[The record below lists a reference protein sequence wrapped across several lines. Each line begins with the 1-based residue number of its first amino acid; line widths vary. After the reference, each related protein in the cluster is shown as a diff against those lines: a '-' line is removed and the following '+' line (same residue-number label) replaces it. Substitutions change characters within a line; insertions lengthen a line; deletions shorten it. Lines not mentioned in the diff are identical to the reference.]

1 MLKRLGS
8 FHEHRVKA
16 MDQREV
22 VRRANES
29 QVQLVFFLYC
39 DNGGIIRGKSTHI
52 STLQKRLETGIG
64 LTVAMQAMSDMDML
78 QSVAGMGPVGEI
90 RLVPDLSTYRTLP
103 YSPRRAVILADMLTL
118 ERKPWAAC
126 PRAFLKRM
134 VDLAARR
141 GFRVRAAFEPEWT
154 LARKEGDSFV
164 PIDESLCFSSVGA
177 TTALP
182 VIDDI
187 VAALE
192 AQGLQVEQYY
202 PELGHGQQEL
212 SIRHTDALAAADNH
226 ILYRETVRNVAWQHA
241 LYASFA
247 PKPFADQA
255 GNGCHIHFSAWDAS
269 GQHNLFYGPGDYYNL
284 SQTAYNFIG
293 GVLEH
298 LPGLVALTCPSVNSY
313 RRLQPNS
320 WSSAFTCY
328 GPDNREAAL
337 RIPSLFWN
345 EEEASVNLELK
356 PSDSSA
362 NPYIALGGLI
372 AAGLDGIDKG
382 LLPKE
387 GQLVDVDPATLSFD
401 ELKKRGIRR
410 LPHNL
415 REAVEA
421 LEADLVLME
430 ALGPDLTRSYL
441 AVRRGD
447 LELFSGHDEA
457 FELRHHFYKY

>member
-1 MLKRLGS
+1 
-8 FHEHRVKA
+8 
-16 MDQREV
+16 MDQSEV

-29 QVQLVFFLYC
+29 RVQLVFFLYC

-90 RLVPDLSTYRTLP
+90 RLVPDLSTYRMLP

-141 GFRVRAAFEPEWT
+141 GLRIRAAFEPEWT

-187 VAALE
+187 VTALE

-202 PELGHGQQEL
+202 PELGYGQQEL

-226 ILYRETVRNVAWQHA
+226 ILYRETVRNAAWQHE

-269 GQHNLFYGPGDYYNL
+269 GQHNLFYGPGDHYNL

-298 LPGLVALTCPSVNSY
+298 LPALVALTCPSVNSY

-382 LLPKE
+382 LLPSQ

-410 LPHNL
+410 LPHDL
-415 REAVEA
+415 GEAVEA
-421 LEADLVLME
+421 LEDDLVLME

-447 LELFSGHDEA
+447 LELFSSRDEA

>member
-1 MLKRLGS
+1 
-8 FHEHRVKA
+8 
-16 MDQREV
+16 MDQSEV
-22 VRRANES
+22 VRQVNES
-29 QVQLVFFLYC
+29 RVQLVFFLYC

-52 STLQKRLETGIG
+52 SALQKRLESGIG
-64 LTVAMQAMSDMDML
+64 LTMAMQAMSDMDRL
-78 QSVAGMGPVGEI
+78 QPVVGLGPVGEI
-90 RLVPDLSTYRTLP
+90 RLVPDLSTYRVLP

-118 ERKPWAAC
+118 ERRPWEAC
-126 PRAFLKRM
+126 PRSFLKRM
-134 VDLAARR
+134 IEQAASR
-141 GFRVRAAFEPEWT
+141 GLKIQAAFEPEWT
-154 LARKEGDSFV
+154 LARKEGEAFT
-164 PIDESLCFSSVGA
+164 PIDESLCFSTLGA
-177 TTALP
+177 ATALP

-192 AQGLQVEQYY
+192 AQGLRVEQYY

-212 SIRHTDALAAADNH
+212 SIRHADALTAADNH
-226 ILYRETVRNVAWQHA
+226 VLYRETVRNVAWQRGF
-241 LYASFA
+241 YASFA

-269 GQHNLFYGPGDYYNL
+269 GQRNLFYDPEDNYNL

-313 RRLQPNS
+313 RRLRPNS

-337 RIPSLFWN
+337 RIPSLFWDD
-345 EEEASVNLELK
+345 EEASVNLELK

-362 NPYIALGGLI
+362 NPYIALGGLM
-372 AAGLDGIDKG
+372 AAGLNGIDKG

-387 GQLVDVDPATLSFD
+387 GQLVDVDPATLSPD
-401 ELKKRGIRR
+401 ELASRAIRR
-410 LPHNL
+410 LPANL
-415 REAVEA
+415 GEAIEA
-421 LEADLVLME
+421 LENDPVLLD
-430 ALGPDLTRSYL
+430 ALGPGLARPYLTI
-441 AVRRGD
+441 RRAD
-447 LELFSGHDEA
+447 LELFSRHDEA

>member
-1 MLKRLGS
+1 M
-8 FHEHRVKA
+8 VKT
-16 MDQREV
+16 MDQSEI
-22 VRRANES
+22 VRRVNES
-29 QVQLVFFLYC
+29 RVQLVFFLYC
-39 DNGGIIRGKSTHI
+39 DNGGIIRGKSAHI

-78 QSVAGMGPVGEI
+78 QPVAGMGPVGEI
-90 RLVPDLSTYRTLP
+90 RLVPDLSTYTVLP
-103 YSPRRAVILADMLTL
+103 YAPKRAVILADMLTL
-118 ERKPWAAC
+118 EQKPWEAC

-134 VDLAARR
+134 IDRAASR
-141 GFRVRAAFEPEWT
+141 GLRIQAAFEPEWT
-154 LARKEGDSFV
+154 LARKEGDSFI

-187 VAALE
+187 VAALD

-212 SIRHTDALAAADNH
+212 SIRHADALTAADNH
-226 ILYRETVRNVAWQHA
+226 ILYRETVRNVAWQHEY
-241 LYASFA
+241 YASFA

-255 GNGCHIHFSAWDAS
+255 GNGCHIHFSAWEAN
-269 GQHNLFYGPGDYYNL
+269 GQRNLFYDPEDTYNL

-313 RRLQPNS
+313 RRLRPNS

-337 RIPSLFWN
+337 RIPSLFWDN
-345 EEEASVNLELK
+345 EEASVNLELK

-362 NPYIALGGLI
+362 NPYIALGGLM
-372 AAGLDGIDKG
+372 AAGLDGVDKG

-387 GQLVDVDPATLSFD
+387 GQLVEVDPATLSPD
-401 ELKKRGIRR
+401 ELESRGIRR
-410 LPHNL
+410 LPANL
-415 REAVEA
+415 GEAIEA
-421 LEADLVLME
+421 LENDPVLLD
-430 ALGPDLTRSYL
+430 ALGPGLSRSYL
-441 AVRRGD
+441 AIRRGD
-447 LELFSGHDEA
+447 LELFSRHDEA